1 MWLPMRYMLLR
12 LWVNMNVCCVWSL
25 VGVWT
30 MKRAWFFV
38 LRIFGNLGS
47 LSAKQMLFFGMYTLE
62 PAMFPMP
69 CSSSGMHEPSK

>member
-1 MWLPMRYMLLR
+1 M
-12 LWVNMNVCCVWSL
+12 
-25 VGVWT
+25 GVWT
-30 MKRAWFFV
+30 MKRAWYFV
-38 LRIFGNLGS
+38 LRMFGNLGS